1 MTNNGTSDP
10 NGSAPFL
17 NIKFSVKIGDKE
29 FIFNEASGLSTESQ
43 VTEYRAGNS
52 AVFSTVKMPGISK
65 YGKVILKRGIAHDAR
80 HLQTLRQEVGMNTIK
95 RINIV
100 IELLDESNS
109 ATFSWNLSNAFVTKL
124 TVADVK
130 AGAAATAI
138 SNMEIACEV
147 IQLINAITE

>member
-10 NGSAPFL
+10 NQYAPFL

-29 FIFNEASGLSTESQ
+29 FIFSEASGLSNESQ
-43 VTEYRAGNS
+43 VIEYRAGNS
-52 AVFSTVKMPGISK
+52 AAFSTVKMPGISNNS
-65 YGKVILKRGIAHDAR
+65 KVILKRGVANDAR
-80 HLQTLRQEVGMNTIK
+80 HLQALRQEVGMNTIK

-124 TVADVK
+124 TIADAK

-138 SNMEIACEV
+138 STMEIACEGV
-147 IQLINAITE
+147 QLINAIAD